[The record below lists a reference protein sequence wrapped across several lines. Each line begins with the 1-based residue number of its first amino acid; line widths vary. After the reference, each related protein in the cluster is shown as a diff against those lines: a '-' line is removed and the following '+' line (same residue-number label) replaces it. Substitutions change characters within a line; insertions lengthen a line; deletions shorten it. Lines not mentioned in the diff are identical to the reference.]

1 VVEFGYE
8 IELSGN
14 DELADLATA
23 FIAPPSS
30 SKKFYDDIKHSEAY
44 LVDSKAKL
52 EDAQRIAHVGY
63 WEWDLTS
70 NHVIWSDE
78 TYRIYGLQPQDAIDI
93 AVVRKNT
100 SP

>member
-1 VVEFGYE
+1 
-8 IELSGN
+8 LSGN

-23 FIAPPSS
+23 FNCAASS
-30 SKKFYDDIKHSEAY
+30 SKSFYDDIKHSEAY

-52 EDAQRIAHVGY
+52 EDAHGLHMSAM
-63 WEWDLTS
+63 EWDLTS

-93 AVVRKNT
+93 AVVRK
-100 SP
+100 